1 MNQESVVTI
10 GKIPKPTLNTHTIQL
25 DEAALRDEYPDDEK
39 DGGEGRGEGGTAMGE
54 GDGDCRSEESLIRQ
68 RRKGT
73 GDITDGQ
80 IVV

>member
-1 MNQESVVTI
+1 MDQVWLPFRRILKT
-10 GKIPKPTLNTHTIQL
+10 PLNTHTIQL

-39 DGGEGRGEGGTAMGE
+39 DGGEGGGGTAMGE

>member
-1 MNQESVVTI
+1 MVY
-10 GKIPKPTLNTHTIQL
+10 PKTPLNIQL
-25 DEAALRDEYPDDEK
+25 DEAALREEYPDDEK
-39 DGGEGRGEGGTAMGE
+39 DGMNRGEGRGGGAAMGD

>member
-1 MNQESVVTI
+1 MRE
-10 GKIPKPTLNTHTIQL
+10 
-25 DEAALRDEYPDDEK
+25 EYPDDEK
-39 DGGEGRGEGGTAMGE
+39 DGGEGRGGGTAMGD

>member
-1 MNQESVVTI
+1 MVY
-10 GKIPKPTLNTHTIQL
+10 PKTPLNIQL
-25 DEAALRDEYPDDEK
+25 DEAALREEYPDDEK
-39 DGGEGRGEGGTAMGE
+39 DVGEGRGGGTAMGD

>member
-1 MNQESVVTI
+1 MVY
-10 GKIPKPTLNTHTIQL
+10 PKTPLNIQL
-25 DEAALRDEYPDDEK
+25 DEAALREEYPDDEK
-39 DGGEGRGEGGTAMGE
+39 DGMNRGEGGGTAMGD